1 MNRSKHVPFNNNS
14 RFRAGVATAIAA
26 LTSIAML
33 LAFSGTAEASPEFV
47 SLGNAGSFAVLAGTG
62 ITNTGATTISGNIGS
77 YPTGSE
83 TGFSTLTL
91 NGTNYPADTT
101 SQSAQTSLVTAYNFA
116 AAEGPQTAIAGGT
129 LGVETL
135 TSGIYNSPNTI
146 QLNGPLTLNGAG
158 NANAVFIFQAGS
170 GLTSASASDIILENG
185 AQACNVFWQVGSS
198 ATLGTGSS
206 FQGTILASASITL
219 GTSAVVDGRLLA
231 NTGDVTLDTNTVT
244 VPTCAAVSSS
254 PTTSPTPTPTP
265 TPPPSTITSS
275 AVSNVLPTLGNS
287 VNDVVTVAGNST
299 NGTPTGSVQFYVCGP
314 GSTVCSSSTGT
325 ALAPSEVLNGGI
337 ANSPNYT
344 PSAIGNYCFA
354 SVYTPASG
362 SPYASSSED
371 GTITNGECFTAT
383 AAVGIVPVVTPPVSV
398 TTSVPSNTKPTLGTS
413 VNDVAK
419 VAGNLVNGT
428 PTGSVQFYICGPGS
442 ILCSSTTGTLLAPS
456 EALVG
461 GFATSPS
468 FTPSAVGTYCFA
480 SVYTPASG
488 SPYLASSEAG
498 SGVNGECITVNATT
512 VAAPIVIPPTHTGK
526 PWSGWPWWAGTAVLG
541 IGGLALVIPWRA
553 RRNLRQQ
560 R

>member
-1 MNRSKHVPFNNNS
+1 MNISKHVPFNSYS
-14 RFRAGVATAIAA
+14 RFKVAVATTIAA
-26 LTSIAML
+26 TTSIAML
-33 LAFSGTAEASPEFV
+33 LTFSGIAEASPEFV
-47 SLGNAGSFAVLAGTG
+47 SLGSAGSFAVLAGSG
-62 ITNTGATTISGNIGS
+62 ITNTGATTINGNIGS

-116 AAEGPQTAIAGGT
+116 AAEGPTTAIAGGI

-135 TSGIYNSPNTI
+135 TSGIYNSASTI

-158 NANAVFIFQAGS
+158 NSNAVFIFQAGS

-206 FQGTILASASITL
+206 FQGTILASTSITL
-219 GTSAVVDGRLLA
+219 GTSAVVEGRLLA

-244 VPTCAAVSSS
+244 VPTCAAA
-254 PTTSPTPTPTP
+254 TTAPSPTPTP
-265 TPPPSTITSS
+265 STVTSS
-275 AVSNVLPTLGNS
+275 AVSNVLPTLGTS
-287 VNDVVTVAGNST
+287 LNDVATVAGNST

-325 ALAPSEVLNGGI
+325 ALSPSEVLNGGI

-344 PSAIGNYCFA
+344 PSAIGTYCFA

-371 GTITNGECFTAT
+371 GNTTNGECFTAT
-383 AAVGIVPVVTPPVSV
+383 AAVGIVPVITPPVSV
-398 TTSVPSNTKPTLGTS
+398 TSSVPSNTTPAFGTP

-442 ILCSSTTGTLLAPS
+442 VLCSSTTGTLLAPS

-468 FTPSAVGTYCFA
+468 VTPSAVGTYCFA

-488 SPYLASSEAG
+488 SPYIASSEAG
-498 SGVNGECITVNATT
+498 SGVNGECITVHATT
-512 VAAPIVIPPTHTGK
+512 VAAPIVVPPTHTGK

-541 IGGLALVIPWRA
+541 IGGLALVIPRRA
-553 RRNLRQQ
+553 RRNLRHQ